1 MASVSVNGFVIIEG
15 KRKRDHDFVP
25 KSLKDQFD
33 KANDELTGLKNYTEE
48 CENNKFEKYDEIKK
62 KKSEFTRRNKDRLER
77 QNTEI
82 NDYKGSY
89 NWFSNWATPDE
100 TKMKDINN
108 IKKKYKKEREILQ
121 REYVDYK
128 EDFEKLKKYEEKCSE
143 EILKGKQEK
152 INTYEAVLVKYR
164 ERQQENKKRK
174 EEKEKKETEKAIKKV
189 ERFEQREEEEF
200 LNALQNE
207 EDKWKRNE
215 EKEFLD
221 VLAKE
226 QKEIDREERAAAT
239 EERNAQRRAE
249 QALRRQQRAA
259 ATAERN
265 AQKEAEEALR
275 RQQRAAATAERNAQ
289 KEAEEARRQDAPA
302 YAEKI
307 YYKDQLPQDAINR
320 GLVYQIGDSKFY
332 HGDIKKHIKKSV
344 FGWTDMAANKIF
356 EEHPEWF
363 GYLTNQNEEWESVIF
378 GNKSSIEEQ
387 FKFLLSK
394 NYLAPIYDDSY
405 DLAFKL
411 EKIKKQMSKFSED
424 MNALVFK
431 QFESRIDDAST
442 GLTKITGPK
451 LKKIKNKT
459 NKVDL
464 YKMVMESNDVKEE
477 TGNNS
482 SNFNNDYDN
491 DSDNEDHNVESF
503 NFDSFEAAGQTETQ
517 KKSFKKKRIES
528 DDEMDTSQNISSALD
543 LLKL

>member
-33 KANDELTGLKNYTEE
+33 KANDELPGLRKYTEE

-108 IKKKYKKEREILQ
+108 IKKKYKKEREMLQ
-121 REYVDYK
+121 GEYVDYK

-215 EKEFLD
+215 EKERCIG
-221 VLAKE
+221 KRT
-226 QKEIDREERAAAT
+226 KRDRSRRKGSEDEM
-239 EERNAQRRAE
+239 RNKS
-249 QALRRQQRAA
+249 QALETKGSRNCRTKCKKKRRR
-259 ATAERN
+259 
-265 AQKEAEEALR
+265 K
-275 RQQRAAATAERNAQ
+275 
-289 KEAEEARRQDAPA
+289 
-302 YAEKI
+302 
-307 YYKDQLPQDAINR
+307 
-320 GLVYQIGDSKFY
+320 
-332 HGDIKKHIKKSV
+332 IKKS
-344 FGWTDMAANKIF
+344 FG
-356 EEHPEWF
+356 
-363 GYLTNQNEEWESVIF
+363 
-378 GNKSSIEEQ
+378 
-387 FKFLLSK
+387 
-394 NYLAPIYDDSY
+394 
-405 DLAFKL
+405 
-411 EKIKKQMSKFSED
+411 
-424 MNALVFK
+424 
-431 QFESRIDDAST
+431 
-442 GLTKITGPK
+442 
-451 LKKIKNKT
+451 
-459 NKVDL
+459 
-464 YKMVMESNDVKEE
+464 
-477 TGNNS
+477 S
-482 SNFNNDYDN
+482 SNCRTKCTKG
-491 DSDNEDHNVESF
+491 SRRS
-503 NFDSFEAAGQTETQ
+503 STAGRTCICR
-517 KKSFKKKRIES
+517 K
-528 DDEMDTSQNISSALD
+528 N
-543 LLKL
+543 LL

>member
-1 MASVSVNGFVIIEG
+1 
-15 KRKRDHDFVP
+15 
-25 KSLKDQFD
+25 
-33 KANDELTGLKNYTEE
+33 
-48 CENNKFEKYDEIKK
+48 
-62 KKSEFTRRNKDRLER
+62 
-77 QNTEI
+77 
-82 NDYKGSY
+82 
-89 NWFSNWATPDE
+89 
-100 TKMKDINN
+100 
-108 IKKKYKKEREILQ
+108 
-121 REYVDYK
+121 
-128 EDFEKLKKYEEKCSE
+128 
-143 EILKGKQEK
+143 
-152 INTYEAVLVKYR
+152 
-164 ERQQENKKRK
+164 
-174 EEKEKKETEKAIKKV
+174 
-189 ERFEQREEEEF
+189 
-200 LNALQNE
+200 
-207 EDKWKRNE
+207 
-215 EKEFLD
+215 
-221 VLAKE
+221 
-226 QKEIDREERAAAT
+226 
-239 EERNAQRRAE
+239 
-249 QALRRQQRAA
+249 
-259 ATAERN
+259 
-265 AQKEAEEALR
+265 
-275 RQQRAAATAERNAQ
+275 
-289 KEAEEARRQDAPA
+289 
-302 YAEKI
+302 
-307 YYKDQLPQDAINR
+307 
-320 GLVYQIGDSKFY
+320 
-332 HGDIKKHIKKSV
+332 
-344 FGWTDMAANKIF
+344 MAANKIF